1 MYDIQFMLWNRVGS
15 FLNKVPEDVI
25 ATGLVPR
32 YIGYFSKL
40 IRNSYLIEEH
50 FLYSYVIKIGN

>member
-1 MYDIQFMLWNRVGS
+1 MLWNRVGS